1 MSVCLSVSYVA
12 AVMPG
17 LLDNGGP
24 LMNGLTGDTLAPI
37 GVLLTGSGTTG
48 GYK

>member
-12 AVMPG
+12 AVMPR